1 MDDAT
6 AAAYRA
12 MGYIR
17 RQTKGRPLYSEAEAA
32 GVCRDCQNGEC
43 DNCKYGNPTG
53 YGCTWDAH
61 MKELGIDYIGAD
73 DV

>member
-32 GVCRDCQNGEC
+32 GVCRDCWHWHGC
-43 DNCKYGNPTG
+43 PSGCG
-53 YGCTWDAH
+53 YGWCEATRAH
-61 MKELGIDYIGAD
+61 TSEGASCEEFEP
-73 DV
+73 